1 MRSNNICKFDDV
13 QKFLTDFEQR
23 KNEKRTAKRKRDDNI
38 EKKENKKQG
47 FENQIDD
54 DDLFKMML
62 EDLKKGR

>member
-1 MRSNNICKFDDV
+1 MRLSQQSWSN
-13 QKFLTDFEQR
+13 R
-23 KNEKRTAKRKRDDNI
+23 KVKN